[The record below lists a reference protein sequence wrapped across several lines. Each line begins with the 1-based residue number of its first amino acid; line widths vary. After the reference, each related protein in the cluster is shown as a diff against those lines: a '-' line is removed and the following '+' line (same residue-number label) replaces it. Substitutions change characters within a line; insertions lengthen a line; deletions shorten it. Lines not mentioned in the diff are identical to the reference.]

1 MKIIHTADWHIGKIL
16 HRQDLYEDISFFFDW
31 LVEYIKSE
39 NIDLLL
45 VSGDIFDLANPSN
58 RDTRL
63 YYQMLYKLSLTDTK
77 VIITGGNHDSI
88 SLLDAPSA
96 LLDVLNIHIISGARQ
111 IISEELIPYYD
122 KNKTLQCVILA
133 VPFLRDKDLRSAVQ
147 ASEIGDKSAQTSAA
161 IKNHYDQLVLE
172 ARNIYGPN
180 VPLIAMGHLFVHGS
194 LTSDGEREIHVG
206 NLEGL
211 EAKIIPSE
219 ISYMALGHIHK
230 PQRIA
235 KKDHIRYSGSPVFLD
250 FSEREYEKM
259 IIKIELDNH
268 SIQNIQQVMI
278 PKVRDILKKAGS
290 LAEIKHFIETYS
302 KTYPLQTLLELE
314 ICEPKMDITIIHE
327 AEDMLQSFESDDLKI
342 LKHKFS
348 FGNTEKADKIFLTE
362 SRSIEELT
370 PIDILNKKLE
380 ETNMD
385 TEQKKVL
392 VSAYNMILES
402 LND

>member
-16 HRQDLYEDISFFFDW
+16 HRQDLFEDISFFFDW

-122 KNKTLQCVILA
+122 KNKILQCVILA

-172 ARNIYGPN
+172 ARIIYGPN
-180 VPLIAMGHLFVHGS
+180 VPLIAMGHLFMHGS

-348 FGNTEKADKIFLTE
+348 FGNTEKADKIFLNE

>member
-1 MKIIHTADWHIGKIL
+1 M
-16 HRQDLYEDISFFFDW
+16 
-31 LVEYIKSE
+31 
-39 NIDLLL
+39 
-45 VSGDIFDLANPSN
+45 
-58 RDTRL
+58 
-63 YYQMLYKLSLTDTK
+63 
-77 VIITGGNHDSI
+77 
-88 SLLDAPSA
+88 
-96 LLDVLNIHIISGARQ
+96 
-111 IISEELIPYYD
+111 
-122 KNKTLQCVILA
+122 ILA

-172 ARNIYGPN
+172 ARIIYGPN
-180 VPLIAMGHLFVHGS
+180 VPLIAMGHLFMHGS

-348 FGNTEKADKIFLTE
+348 FGNTEKADKIFLNE